1 MLLPGLMKKLT
12 IAGLLLVM
20 FFAVA
25 PRLQSQNLR
34 LNEMMSSNAT
44 ALADEDDDYPDWIEL
59 YNGGTQAVNL
69 LNYGLSDDPAQ
80 PFRWRFPSV
89 TLQPG
94 DYLVVFAS
102 GKNRITPGQPL
113 HTNFSIS
120 AQGEPLILKSP
131 EGATIDSLGPVALQ
145 RDISWGR
152 LPGQAESLRYFSPA
166 SPGQPNTTTAY
177 TLLLGEVQAS
187 HSSGFYTSS
196 FNLQLSTTQPG
207 AQLVYT
213 TDGALPTAASNT
225 YTSPINI
232 FNRTT
237 LPNGIS
243 MIPTNNN
250 NDPGPPY
257 YEGWQPPLGLVF
269 KINVIRARQLHP
281 DAPPGPVKTFT
292 YIVDP
297 AGAQRYPFPVL
308 SLATNNDN
316 LFDPEIG
323 IYVYGNHNNYFQDGT
338 EWERPAN
345 LSMFESNGQP
355 AFTEDIGIRIHGNT
369 TRSRPRKTLRIIAKS
384 EYGNSWIEFP
394 IFPWKNINQYK
405 RFLLRNGGNDWD
417 FAIMRDDFIQSL
429 MRNMK
434 VDRQDYRP
442 SILFI
447 NGEYWGIHN
456 LRDRYDEHYILSKYG
471 IQEHEMTI
479 MENNSEHKFGSTA
492 GVLHYNYMRSYL
504 SSNNMAV
511 DAYYQG
517 LKSMMD
523 IESFIDFQIAHI
535 FSMNTDWP
543 GNNTL
548 YWRYNT
554 SYNPNALNGRD
565 GRWRWML
572 LDMDFGFGL
581 PFNYVPGVGMGPA
594 HNTLAFALVSNG
606 PGWPNPPW
614 STLILRNLV
623 KNQEFKYQFINR
635 FCDLLNT
642 DLSEARVEA
651 QLDSLQAL
659 LTPAMQEHINRWR
672 RPTSLSEWNNNIQ
685 VMRNFARLRPGYVR
699 QHIKSQFQLQ
709 DPVKLSVKVSPPEAG
724 QVMVNTATASNGW
737 NGWYFPQVP
746 VQMAAKAK
754 PGFRFVGWS
763 GVAAGIAETT
773 TATLTGNAQ
782 VEAIFEISNDFQGD
796 SLNPVAYRLANGPY
810 RFEYWDE
817 NQPER
822 SYPPH
827 MVFQQSSKNDP
838 LLADPMTHPYH
849 VPPGEVHSDDAN
861 SIGYPYRL
869 TRRTRLN
876 GLGDQ
881 GISFINTGRGR
892 DLGAAVLAID
902 TRGLHGITV
911 GWTAGTLTPNSR
923 VYAIRLQYRLGPDQ
937 PWDDVPGQGGEP
949 VEYMRSAT
957 VNHAQV
963 FQPITLPAE
972 ANDKPYVQLRW
983 KYYFTGQ
990 QLNSSD
996 GSRDMLRL
1004 DDIVVSALNLGAS
1017 ETKKPDFEARL
1028 WPNPTTGPSTVSM
1041 NTTENQKIRLEL
1053 LGSDGR
1059 LLRVLRNEML
1069 EPGLHE
1075 FPVETSDLKPGVYLV
1090 RITGSQSSVV
1100 LKLVVSGR

>member
-1 MLLPGLMKKLT
+1 MRKYTL
-12 IAGLLLVM
+12 AGLIMVLIFV
-20 FFAVA
+20 AVT
-25 PRLQSQNLR
+25 RLQSQNLR

-44 ALADEDDDYPDWIEL
+44 ALADEDDDYPDWVEL
-59 YNGGTQAVNL
+59 FNSGTQSINL
-69 LNYGLSDDPAQ
+69 LNYSLSDDPAQ
-80 PFRWRFPSV
+80 PFRWRFPAV
-89 TLQPG
+89 DIQPG
-94 DYLVVFAS
+94 EFLVVFAS
-102 GKNRITPGQPL
+102 GKNRATAGQPL

-120 AQGEPLILKSP
+120 AQGEPIVLKSP
-131 EGATIDSLGPVALQ
+131 EGTTIDSLGPVVLQ

-152 LPGQAESLRYFSPA
+152 LSGQPEALRYFSPA
-166 SPGQPNTTTAY
+166 SPGQANTTAAY
-177 TLLLGEVQAS
+177 TLLLGEVQPS
-187 HSSGFYTSS
+187 HSSGFYTSA
-196 FNLQLSTTQPG
+196 FHLQLSTTQPG
-207 AQLVYT
+207 AQIVYT
-213 TDGALPTAASNT
+213 TDGSLPVAGSAVYAN
-225 YTSPINI
+225 PIQI
-232 FNRTT
+232 FNRTS

-250 NDPGPPY
+250 TDPGPPY

-269 KINVIRARQLHP
+269 KINVIRSRQLHP

-297 AGAQRYPFPVL
+297 AGAQRYQLPVF
-308 SLATNNDN
+308 SLVTDYAN

-323 IYVYGNHNNYFQDGT
+323 IYVYGNHNNYFQDGP

-345 LSMFESNGQP
+345 LSLLEQNGQL
-355 AFTEDIGIRIHGNT
+355 AFSENIGIRIHGNT

-384 EYGNSWIEFP
+384 EYGNSWIEHP
-394 IFPWKNINQYK
+394 LFPWKNITQYK

-417 FAIMRDDFIQSL
+417 FSTFRDGFLQSL

-456 LRDRYDEHYILSKYG
+456 LRDRYDEHYLLTKYG
-471 IQEHEMTI
+471 IQEHEMTL

-492 GVLHYNYMRSYL
+492 GVMHYNYMRSYV
-504 SSNNMAV
+504 SSNNMAI
-511 DAYYQG
+511 DAFYQG

-523 IESFIDFQIAHI
+523 VESFIDFQIAHI
-535 FSMNTDWP
+535 FAMNTDWP

-581 PFNYVPGVGMGPA
+581 PFNYVPGVGSGPA
-594 HNTLAFALVSNG
+594 HNTLAFALTPNG
-606 PGWPNPPW
+606 PAWPNPPW
-614 STLILRNLV
+614 STLIFRNLV
-623 KNQEFKYQFINR
+623 KNQEFKHQFINR
-635 FCDLLNT
+635 FCDLMNT

-651 QLDSLQAL
+651 QLDSLQAVL
-659 LTPAMQEHINRWR
+659 SPVMQEHINRWR
-672 RPTSLSEWNNNIQ
+672 RPTSLGEWNNNIQ
-685 VMRNFARLRPGYVR
+685 VMRNFARLRPAYVR
-699 QHIKSQFQLQ
+699 QHLKSQFQLP
-709 DPVKLSVKVSPPEAG
+709 DPVKLTMKISPPEAG

-746 VQMAAKAK
+746 IPLTAKAM
-754 PGFRFVGWS
+754 PGYRFVGWA
-763 GVAAGIAETT
+763 GAASGIAETT
-773 TATLTGNAQ
+773 TATLAGNAQ
-782 VEAIFEISNDFQGD
+782 VEAVFEPSDDFLGD
-796 SLNPVAYRLANGPY
+796 SLNPAAYRLANGPY
-810 RFEYWDE
+810 RFEYWDA
-817 NQPER
+817 NQAER
-822 SYPPH
+822 SYPAH

-849 VPPGEVHSDDAN
+849 VPPAEVHGDDAN
-861 SIGYPYRL
+861 SIGFPYRL

-911 GWTAGTLTPNSR
+911 GWTAGTMIPNSR
-923 VYAIRLQYRLGPDQ
+923 VYAIRLQYRTGLEQ
-937 PWDDVPGQGGEP
+937 PFDDVPAPGGEP
-949 VEYMRSAT
+949 LEYMRSAT
-957 VNHAQV
+957 ANHTTV
-963 FQPITLPAE
+963 FQPVTLPEE
-972 ANDKPYVQLRW
+972 ADNQAYVQLRW
-983 KYYFTGQ
+983 KYYYTGQ
-990 QLNSSD
+990 QLNPND

-1004 DDIVVSALNLGAS
+1004 DDIVVSALNLGNYEA
-1017 ETKKPDFEARL
+1017 KKPDFEARL
-1028 WPNPTTGPSTVSM
+1028 WPNPTAGTSTVSIK
-1041 NTTENQKIRLEL
+1041 TPENQKFRLEL

-1059 LLRVLRNEML
+1059 LLKVLRNEMF
-1069 EPGLHE
+1069 EPGMHE
-1075 FPVETSDLKPGVYLV
+1075 LALGTSDLKPGVYLV
-1090 RITGSQSSVV
+1090 RITGSQSSIV